1 MEAKVRTEGGQRS
14 GLRNID
20 RERVEC
26 RVARKASRNQCGG
39 ITGVGWKAM
48 QDKLGS
54 NR

>member
-14 GLRNID
+14 GLRNMD
-20 RERVEC
+20 SRRVEC
-26 RVARKASRNQCGG
+26 RVARKASRNQWGG
-39 ITGVGWKAM
+39 ITGAGCNVM